1 MKKLITYTIFILVAF
16 CINAQE
22 LFVGSYNIR
31 NKNDWDKKQNND
43 WNIRVE
49 KICELINF
57 ECPDIFGTQE
67 VLNIQ
72 LNDMLELLERYSYIG
87 VGRDDGKEQ
96 GEYAAIFYNKE
107 KIELLE
113 NGNFWLA
120 EQTNKPQKGWDAACI
135 RICTWG
141 KFRNKLS
148 KKEFFF
154 FNLHMDHV
162 GVIARKE
169 SAKLVI
175 NKIKEIAKG
184 KTTILTGDFNVDQN
198 NEIYGIFTNSGIL
211 QDSYQVA
218 KYKMEPNGT
227 FNSFDPLL
235 KSNSRIDHI
244 FVTKDF
250 IVDNYAIMTNM
261 YWLSKKKKENIKGH
275 DAPNEISFKEGIIRT
290 PSDHYP
296 IFARLR
302 WK

>member
-120 EQTNKPQKGWDAACI
+120 EQTNKPQKGWDAACV

-302 WK
+302 WI